1 MGQDRNAS
9 DEKEPAIPKA
19 GGSIT
24 KDVPGHQERPL
35 TDQEE
40 LDVALDETFPA
51 SDPASPTRIDG
62 PVGRPERS

>member
-1 MGQDRNAS
+1 MNRERDSS
-9 DEKEPAIPKA
+9 DDKPAAIPKA
-19 GGSIT
+19 GGHVT

-35 TDQEE
+35 SEQEE

-62 PVGRPERS
+62 PTGRP